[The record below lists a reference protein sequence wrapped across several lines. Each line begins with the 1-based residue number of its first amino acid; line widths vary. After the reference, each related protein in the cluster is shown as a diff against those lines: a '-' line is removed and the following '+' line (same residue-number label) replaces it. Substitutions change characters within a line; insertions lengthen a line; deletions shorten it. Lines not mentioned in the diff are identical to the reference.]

1 MEHAYRGHVWNNV
14 ETPPFR
20 MQVDQVPV
28 MLLFIAMVGR
38 CRLQEA
44 SSGEGS
50 QKKSILWEIQ
60 SMDSVVEQYWK
71 SPKAVQDVRNSSS
84 KKETFRQECLIHYV
98 EGQCQDPR
106 QAA

>member
-50 QKKSILWEIQ
+50 QKKSIL
-60 SMDSVVEQYWK
+60 
-71 SPKAVQDVRNSSS
+71 
-84 KKETFRQECLIHYV
+84 
-98 EGQCQDPR
+98 
-106 QAA
+106 